1 MIALGRVAIPTRG
14 IGTRVEV
21 APVDTPVQLGVRAVV
36 IAIVVKGAEAENI
49 PRVAVTEMARIAIG
63 NEEAVVVETVEEV
76 VMEDVEVAVVP
87 TETHCERVER
97 MPRRSMEPPDNHS
110 SFTAITSSCLNTSSG
125 HCTSTVWTFRPSV
138 PVPG

>member
-1 MIALGRVAIPTRG
+1 M
-14 IGTRVEV
+14 
-21 APVDTPVQLGVRAVV
+21 
-36 IAIVVKGAEAENI
+36 IAIVVKGAEAGNI

-125 HCTSTVWTFRPSV
+125 HYTSTVWTFRPSV